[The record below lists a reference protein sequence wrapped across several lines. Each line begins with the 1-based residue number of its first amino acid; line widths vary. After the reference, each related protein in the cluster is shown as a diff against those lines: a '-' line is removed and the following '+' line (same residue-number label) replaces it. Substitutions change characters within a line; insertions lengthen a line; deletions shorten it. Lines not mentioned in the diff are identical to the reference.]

1 MPFVFLG
8 SKNFCE
14 GEEDKWCES
23 DDSEPALVEEKEQR
37 AQEDKENVSP
47 VKKVKRNRQGTFLL
61 KPANHH

>member
-14 GEEDKWCES
+14 AKEDKWCKS
-23 DDSEPALVEEKEQR
+23 DDSEPALVEEEEHR

-47 VKKVKRNRQGTFLL
+47 VKKVRKNEKKQTGDFLI
-61 KPANHH
+61 